1 MFTGIV
7 EEIGTIE
14 SIQHLKDSARISI
27 RASRIMSDMHVG
39 DSIAVNGICLTVTS
53 FSDNVF
59 YVDAMHETLRRSS
72 LSEMRNGTHVNLERA
87 MASNGRF
94 GGHIVS
100 GHIDGTGRIR
110 NIHKDGIAVWYE
122 ISADP
127 SIIHYIVKKGSVAV
141 DGISLT
147 VAAVGADFFSV
158 STIPHTN
165 AFTTLN
171 ERKTGDTVNLEND
184 IVGKYIEHFLT
195 DRKDENKQGIT
206 EEFLAKCGF

>member
-110 NIHKDGIAVWYE
+110 NIYEDGIAVWYE
-122 ISADP
+122 INADP

-147 VAAVGADFFSV
+147 VAAVGTDFFSV

-171 ERKTGDTVNLEND
+171 ERKKGDTVNLEND
-184 IVGKYIEHFLT
+184 IVGKYVEHFLT
-195 DRKDENKQGIT
+195 DQKPESKQGIT